1 MYVKRRLEL
10 LGLDVLMALA
20 AINIW
25 TGAPLFAVWVGSRVV
40 ESSRPTM
47 GAVFLIV
54 VVLAVL
60 AVALMYVLSVASA
73 AHDRLSGRKPT
84 VRRQV
89 PWLRSMRAERV
100 QDERERRELT
110 ALERLLVIT
119 VVAAVL
125 VFEVWFFFFSG
136 SPIGH

>member
-1 MYVKRRLEL
+1 VKRRLQL
-10 LGLDVLMALA
+10 LGLYVVMALA

-25 TGAPLFAVWVGSRVV
+25 TGAPLLAVWVGSRVAT
-40 ESSRPTM
+40 SSRPTM

-60 AVALMYVLSVASA
+60 AVALMYVLNVASA
-73 AHDRLSGRKPT
+73 AHDRLSGRKPAT
-84 VRRQV
+84 RRQA

-100 QDERERRELT
+100 DEERHKRPLT
-110 ALERLLVIT
+110 ALERLLVVT

-125 VFEVWFFFFSG
+125 LFEVWFFFFSG
-136 SPIGH
+136 SPIGAN